1 MISIIKEDRE
11 NYSFLLNVVHHSP
24 DQLYEISEAI
34 MAEGSSNVYEC
45 GDYWVVKPND
55 DYTTFDKM
63 SAVIHGLMDK
73 YNDKAP
79 AVNEVWH
86 YKFED
91 LKPVTGRDIDM
102 GYVEGE
108 GCLDPNDEYYP
119 RQQVDAAICELD
131 AHRLCFDTDR
141 KYYMQQYDE
150 ARKRWMDYEN
160 RLLHS
165 DYRRC
170 CRILKHCR
178 KKLLEWQKLSTIFC
192 KPKSE
197 GYELAKAKVALWT
210 KWEARWVEI
219 SNRYICC

>member
-1 MISIIKEDRE
+1 MISIIKEDRP
-11 NYSFLLNVVHHSP
+11 NYTLLLKVTHFSH
-24 DQLYEISEAI
+24 DQRCEIAEAI
-34 MAEGSSNVYEC
+34 MAEGDSDVYGC
-45 GDYWVVKPND
+45 GDYWVVIPND

-63 SAVIHGLMDK
+63 TDVIHGLMDK

-79 AVNEVWH
+79 AVNEEWH

-91 LKPVTGRDIDM
+91 LKPVFASEIQGGM
-102 GYVEGE
+102 
-108 GCLDPNDEYYP
+108 DPNDEYYP

-141 KYYMQQYDE
+141 KAYLKQYDE
-150 ARKRWMDYEN
+150 ARKRWMAYEN

-165 DYRRC
+165 DYRRS
-170 CRILKHCR
+170 CRILKDCR

-192 KPKSE
+192 NPKSE
-197 GYELAKAKVALWT
+197 GFELAKSKVALWT

-219 SNRYICC
+219 SHRYICF

>member
-24 DQLYEISEAI
+24 DQLYEIAEAI

-45 GDYWVVKPND
+45 GDYWVVIPND

-63 SAVIHGLMDK
+63 TDVIHGLMDK

-79 AVNEVWH
+79 AVNEDWH

-102 GYVEGE
+102 GYVEGD

-150 ARKRWMDYEN
+150 ARKRWMAYEN

-165 DYRRC
+165 DYRRS
-170 CRILKHCR
+170 CRIVKDCR
-178 KKLLEWQKLSTIFC
+178 KKLLEWKNLCTIFSD
-192 KPKSE
+192 PKALE
-197 GYELAKAKVALWT
+197 VAKAKVALWT

-219 SNRYICC
+219 SHRYICF

>member
-1 MISIIKEDRE
+1 MISIIKEDLD

-24 DQLYEISEAI
+24 AQLYEIAEAI

-45 GDYWVVKPND
+45 GDYWVVIPND
-55 DYTTFDKM
+55 DYTTFNKM

-91 LKPVTGRDIDM
+91 LKPVFASEIQGGM
-102 GYVEGE
+102 
-108 GCLDPNDEYYP
+108 DPNDEYYP
-119 RQQVDAAICELD
+119 RQKVDAAICELD

-141 KYYMQQYDE
+141 KYYMEQYDN

-165 DYRRC
+165 DYRRS
-170 CRILKHCR
+170 CRIVKDCR
-178 KKLLEWQKLSTIFC
+178 RKLLEWKNLCTIFSD
-192 KPKSE
+192 PKALE
-197 GYELAKAKVALWT
+197 VAKVKVALWT

-219 SNRYICC
+219 SHRYICF

>member
-1 MISIIKEDRE
+1 MISIIKEDLD

-24 DQLYEISEAI
+24 DQLYEIAEAI

-45 GDYWVVKPND
+45 GDYWVVIPND
-55 DYTTFDKM
+55 DYTTFNKM

-91 LKPVTGRDIDM
+91 LKPVFASEIQGGM
-102 GYVEGE
+102 
-108 GCLDPNDEYYP
+108 DPNDEYYP
-119 RQQVDAAICELD
+119 RQKVDAAICELD

-165 DYRRC
+165 DYRRS
-170 CRILKHCR
+170 CRIVKDCR
-178 KKLLEWQKLSTIFC
+178 KKLLEWKNLCTIFSD
-192 KPKSE
+192 PKALE
-197 GYELAKAKVALWT
+197 VAKAKVALWT

-219 SNRYICC
+219 SHRYICF

>member
-1 MISIIKEDRE
+1 MISIIKEDLD

-24 DQLYEISEAI
+24 DQLYEIAEAI

-45 GDYWVVKPND
+45 GDYWVVIPND
-55 DYTTFDKM
+55 DYTTFNKM

-91 LKPVTGRDIDM
+91 LKPVFASEIQGGM
-102 GYVEGE
+102 
-108 GCLDPNDEYYP
+108 DPNDEYYP
-119 RQQVDAAICELD
+119 RQKVDAAICELD

-141 KYYMQQYDE
+141 KYYMEQYDN

-165 DYRRC
+165 DYRRS
-170 CRILKHCR
+170 CRIVKDCR
-178 KKLLEWQKLSTIFC
+178 RKLLEWKNLCTIFSD
-192 KPKSE
+192 PKALE
-197 GYELAKAKVALWT
+197 VAKAKVALWT
-210 KWEARWVEI
+210 KWESRWVEI
-219 SNRYICC
+219 SHRYICF

>member
-1 MISIIKEDRE
+1 MISIIKEDRP
-11 NYSFLLNVVHHSP
+11 NYTLLLKVTHFSH
-24 DQLYEISEAI
+24 DQRCEIAEAI
-34 MAEGSSNVYEC
+34 MAEGDSDVYGC
-45 GDYWVVKPND
+45 GDYWVVIPND

-63 SAVIHGLMDK
+63 TDVIHGLMDK

-91 LKPVTGRDIDM
+91 LKPVFASEIQGGM
-102 GYVEGE
+102 
-108 GCLDPNDEYYP
+108 DPNDEYYP
-119 RQQVDAAICELD
+119 RQKVDAAICELD

-141 KYYMQQYDE
+141 KYYMEQYDN

-165 DYRRC
+165 DYRRS
-170 CRILKHCR
+170 CRIVKDCR
-178 KKLLEWQKLSTIFC
+178 RKLLEWKNRCTIFSD
-192 KPKSE
+192 PKALE
-197 GYELAKAKVALWT
+197 VAKAKVALWT

-219 SNRYICC
+219 SHRYICF

>member
-1 MISIIKEDRE
+1 MISIIKEDLD

-24 DQLYEISEAI
+24 DQLYEIAEAI

-45 GDYWVVKPND
+45 GDYWVVIPND
-55 DYTTFDKM
+55 DYTTFNKM

-91 LKPVTGRDIDM
+91 LKPVFASEIQGGM
-102 GYVEGE
+102 
-108 GCLDPNDEYYP
+108 DPNDEYYP
-119 RQQVDAAICELD
+119 RQKVDAAICELD

-141 KYYMQQYDE
+141 KYYMEQYDN

-165 DYRRC
+165 DYRRS
-170 CRILKHCR
+170 CRIVKDCR
-178 KKLLEWQKLSTIFC
+178 RKLLEWKNLCTIFSD
-192 KPKSE
+192 PKALE
-197 GYELAKAKVALWT
+197 VAKAKVALWT

-219 SNRYICC
+219 SHRYICF

>member
-1 MISIIKEDRE
+1 MISIIKEDLD

-24 DQLYEISEAI
+24 DQLYEIAEAI

-45 GDYWVVKPND
+45 GDYWVVIPND
-55 DYTTFDKM
+55 DYTTFNKM

-91 LKPVTGRDIDM
+91 LKPVFASEIQGGM
-102 GYVEGE
+102 
-108 GCLDPNDEYYP
+108 DPNDEYYP
-119 RQQVDAAICELD
+119 RQKVDAAICELD

-141 KYYMQQYDE
+141 KYYMEQYDN

-165 DYRRC
+165 DYRRS
-170 CRILKHCR
+170 CRIVKDCR
-178 KKLLEWQKLSTIFC
+178 RKLLEWKNLCTIFSD
-192 KPKSE
+192 PKALE
-197 GYELAKAKVALWT
+197 VAKVKVALWT

-219 SNRYICC
+219 SHRYICF

>member
-1 MISIIKEDRE
+1 MISIIKEDRP
-11 NYSFLLNVVHHSP
+11 NYTLLLKVTHFSH
-24 DQLYEISEAI
+24 DQRCEIAEAI
-34 MAEGSSNVYEC
+34 MAEGDSDVYGC
-45 GDYWVVKPND
+45 GDYWVVIPND

-63 SAVIHGLMDK
+63 TDVIHGLMDK

-79 AVNEVWH
+79 AVNEDWH

-91 LKPVTGRDIDM
+91 LKPVFASEIQGGM
-102 GYVEGE
+102 
-108 GCLDPNDEYYP
+108 DPNDEYYP

-150 ARKRWMDYEN
+150 ARKRWMAYEN

-165 DYRRC
+165 DYRRS
-170 CRILKHCR
+170 CRIVKDCR
-178 KKLLEWQKLSTIFC
+178 KKLLEWKNRCTIFSD
-192 KPKSE
+192 PKALE
-197 GYELAKAKVALWT
+197 VAKAKVVLWT

-219 SNRYICC
+219 SHRYICF